1 MRAGTYIAAI
11 LTFMPLLW
19 GCEKVW
25 LASDPESDPR
35 GNFQYLWEEIDRKYS
50 YFELK
55 QIDWDEVYGRYAV
68 QVQEDMD
75 DLALFEVLSDMLFEL
90 RDGHVNLRSDF
101 NRSRNWDWFLDY
113 PPNFNRNI
121 VYREYLGRDYWVTG
135 PLHNQIIDS
144 VLYIYYESFMHT
156 ITESHINRILD
167 RVRGLKGIILDIRH
181 NGGGSSGNANRL
193 ASMLSSG
200 GYTYA
205 YRRVKSGPGRADF
218 TSWSAMEVRGGA
230 RSFDGKVVLL
240 CNRQSYSSS
249 NLFAQMLRERPN
261 TVLLGDTTGGGGGT
275 PMGGELPNGWS
286 YRFSVTQTQ
295 NLDKEDIELGVP
307 VDIRVD
313 LDPSDEA
320 QNIDTLIEEAL
331 ALFR

>member
-1 MRAGTYIAAI
+1 MKNGLRIWVVISVAA
-11 LTFMPLLW
+11 MLL
-19 GCEKVW
+19 GCEKIG
-25 LASDPESDPR
+25 LAPDPVSDPQR
-35 GNFQYLWEEIDRKYS
+35 NFLYLWEEVDRKYS

-55 QIDWDEVYGRYAV
+55 EIDWDEVYARYAPLV
-68 QVQEDMD
+68 TKDLD

-121 VYREYLGRDYWVTG
+121 IYRHYLGRDYWVTG

-144 VLYIYYESFMHT
+144 VLYIYYESFMQT
-156 ITESHINRILD
+156 ITASHVERILD
-167 RVRGLKGIILDIRH
+167 RAKGLKGIILDIRH

-193 ASMLSSG
+193 ASMLSSKH
-200 GYTYA
+200 YIYA

-218 TSWSAMEVRGGA
+218 TSWSPMEVQAGE

-249 NLFAQMLRERPN
+249 NLFAQMLKERPN
-261 TVLLGDTTGGGGGT
+261 TILMGDTTGGGGGT
-275 PMGGELPNGWS
+275 PMSGELPNGWS
-286 YRFSVTQTQ
+286 FRFSVTQTQ
-295 NLDKEDIELGVP
+295 NLEQTDIELGVP
-307 VDIRVD
+307 VSIRVD
-313 LDPSDEA
+313 MDPDDEA
-320 QNIDTLIEEAL
+320 QNMDTILEEAL
-331 ALFR
+331 KLFR